1 MLTPLQVHSFL
12 ITNLAVGDFL
22 MGGYLMIIAVV
33 DSYYR
38 GNFILNDQFGRKSVL
53 CKAFSPLSPASSAYW
68 P

>member
-33 DSYYR
+33 DAYYR
-38 GNFILNDQFGRKSVL
+38 GNYILYDRFWRESVL
-53 CKAFSPLSPASSAYW
+53 
-68 P
+68 